1 MRDNI
6 SKIGGYF
13 ITFEGIDGCGKST
26 QAKLLKKNLEGLGF
40 GVFWTKEPG
49 GTDIGEKIRD
59 ILLKY
64 DGDIDS
70 LTEFLLFASDRN
82 AHIKRIIEEIG
93 KGKIVISER
102 FKDSSVAYQ
111 GYGGGVS
118 ISFIEK
124 VHREIT
130 LLDPDITFLL
140 DISPR
145 ESLKRVKNMDRIEKR
160 GTNFLERVRNGY
172 LILSKMYPERIYVID
187 GSRSK
192 EEIGEEIFSIVKRRV
207 LSNKNK

>member
-13 ITFEGIDGCGKST
+13 ITFEGIDGCGKSS
-26 QAKLLKKNLEGLGF
+26 QARILSERLEGMGF
-40 GVFWTKEPG
+40 SVFWTKEPG
-49 GTDIGEKIRD
+49 GTDLGEKIREV
-59 ILLKY
+59 LLKF
-64 DGDIDS
+64 DKEIDP

-82 AHIKRIIEEIG
+82 THIKRIIEEIG
-93 KGKIVISER
+93 RGKIVISER

-140 DISPR
+140 DISPS
-145 ESLKRVKNMDRIEKR
+145 ESLKRVRDFDRIEKR
-160 GTNFLERVRNGY
+160 GVSFLERVRNGY

-192 EEIGEEIFSIVKRRV
+192 EEIGEEIFSIVK
-207 LSNKNK
+207 NKLL

>member
-6 SKIGGYF
+6 SKIGFF

-26 QAKLLKKNLEGLGF
+26 QAKILKKNLEGLGF
-40 GVFWTKEPG
+40 DVFWTKEPG
-49 GTDIGEKIRD
+49 GTDVGKRIRNVLLNFDGE
-59 ILLKY
+59 
-64 DGDIDS
+64 IDP

-82 AHIKRIIEEIG
+82 THIKRIIEEIG
-93 KGKIVISER
+93 RGKIVISER

-145 ESLKRVKNMDRIEKR
+145 ESLRRVRDLDRIEKR
-160 GTNFLERVRNGY
+160 GVNFLERVRNGY

-192 EEIGEEIFSIVKRRV
+192 EEIGEKIFSIVKEK
-207 LSNKNK
+207 LSIHTK

>member
-6 SKIGGYF
+6 SKIGFF

-26 QAKLLKKNLEGLGF
+26 QAKILKKNLEGLGF
-40 GVFWTKEPG
+40 DVFWTKEPG
-49 GTDIGEKIRD
+49 GTDVGERIRD
-59 ILLKY
+59 VLLNF
-64 DGDIDS
+64 DGEIDP

-82 AHIKRIIEEIG
+82 THIKRIIEEIG
-93 KGKIVISER
+93 RGKIVISER

-145 ESLKRVKNMDRIEKR
+145 ESLRRVRDLDRIEKR
-160 GTNFLERVRNGY
+160 GVNFLERVRNGY

-192 EEIGEEIFSIVKRRV
+192 EEIGEEIFSIVKEK
-207 LSNKNK
+207 LPIHTK

>member
-1 MRDNI
+1 MHDNI
-6 SKIGGYF
+6 SKIGFF

-26 QAKLLKKNLEGLGF
+26 QAKILKENLEGLGF
-40 GVFWTKEPG
+40 DVFWTKEPG
-49 GTDIGEKIRD
+49 GTDVGERIRD
-59 ILLKY
+59 VLLNF
-64 DGDIDS
+64 DGEIDP

-82 AHIKRIIEEIG
+82 THIKRIIEEIG
-93 KGKIVISER
+93 RGKIVISER

-145 ESLKRVKNMDRIEKR
+145 ESLRRVRDLDRIEKR
-160 GTNFLERVRNGY
+160 GVNFLERVRNGY

-192 EEIGEEIFSIVKRRV
+192 EEIGEEIFSIVKEK
-207 LSNKNK
+207 LSIHTK